1 MKKQTLLIF
10 SLFLLVININKAVC
24 QGTSCSSAQLVITGS
39 SYTYPAGVNAPQ
51 APPSGNPGPNYGCL
65 GTQPNPAWYYFQ
77 ISSPGNIEIHM
88 KGSNNNDI
96 DFCCW
101 GPFTSPTS
109 PCLQGLTAG
118 SPTPSHWAPGPSPN
132 YPTLNMVDCSYNSSF
147 EEWCY
152 IPNAPLGAYYIL
164 LITNFSNQAQNILF
178 SQTNI
183 GQAGA
188 GSSGGSLL
196 VTTNPT
202 CEGDTL
208 KLYSPTIQNAT
219 YTWIGPNN
227 FQSNLQNPIIP
238 NADTTLNGY
247 YNLLI
252 DSLGTFY
259 NGFINVSVMQKPN
272 VSVFVGP
279 YCDGG
284 NTQIIASG
292 AANYIWP
299 QFGGS
304 GPVYYMSP
312 AIQGNFSVVGTLN
325 NGCKDSVTFSVTPQP
340 LPISDFIYTIN
351 DNTVLFQP
359 LSIFTSNYY
368 WEFGDGTYSQQT
380 NPIHTYNSIG
390 NYQVSLQSYN
400 FCGVDTVIKPL
411 VISIVGIENS
421 ENQKF
426 KISPNPNN
434 GNFTIEIPES
444 IEIQRIEILSMQ
456 GKKIKDFNKFETKSK
471 QIALNINNLTKGLYY
486 LKVITEDSIIL
497 RKLIIE

>member
-10 SLFLLVININKAVC
+10 SLFLLIININKAVC
-24 QGTSCSSAQLVITGS
+24 QGTSCLGAQLVITGS
-39 SYTYPAGVNAPQ
+39 NYTYPAGVNAPP
-51 APPSGNPGPNYGCL
+51 APPSGSPGPNYGCL
-65 GTQPNPAWYYFQ
+65 ATQPNPAWYYFQ

-88 KGSNNNDI
+88 KGSNDKDI

-118 SPTPSHWAPGPSPN
+118 IPTPSHHTTGPSTN
-132 YPTLNMVDCSYNSSF
+132 YPTLNMVDCSYDASF

-164 LITNFSNQAQNILF
+164 LITNYSNQVQNIIF
-178 SQTNI
+178 SQTNA
-183 GQAGA
+183 GQPGA
-188 GSSGGSLL
+188 GSSASSML

-208 KLYSPTIQNAT
+208 KLYSPTILNAT

-238 NADTTLNGY
+238 NADTTNNGNY
-247 YNLLI
+247 SLII
-252 DSLGTFY
+252 DSAGTSY
-259 NGFINVSVMQKPN
+259 NGFINISIKQKPN

-292 AANYIWP
+292 AANYTWP
-299 QFGGS
+299 QFGSTGT
-304 GPVYYMSP
+304 VHYMSP
-312 AIQGNFSVVGTLN
+312 AIQGNYYVVGTAT
-325 NGCKDSVTFSVTPQP
+325 NGCKDSVAFNVTPQP
-340 LPISDFIYTIN
+340 TPISDFIYTIN

-368 WEFGDGTYSQQT
+368 WEFGDGSNSQQS
-380 NPIHTYNSIG
+380 NPIHTYNDIG
-390 NYQVSLQSYN
+390 TYQVSLQSYN
-400 FCGVDTVIKPL
+400 FCGVDSVTKPL
-411 VISIVGIENS
+411 LISIVGIENS
-421 ENQKF
+421 EIQKF

-434 GNFTIEIPES
+434 GNFTIEIPEN
-444 IEIQRIEILSMQ
+444 IEVKKIEILSME
-456 GKKIKDFNKFETKSK
+456 GKKIKEFNTFETKSK
-471 QIALNINNLTKGLYY
+471 QISLNINKFTKGLYY
-486 LKVITEDSIIL
+486 LKIITKDTIIL
-497 RKLIIE
+497 RKLITE